1 MERNEENE
9 MLKLSE
15 IDVNKC
21 FIEMIRLAFGMDS
34 GKEETD
40 LEPPRYMLTLI
51 VQAKH

>member
-21 FIEMIRLAFGMDS
+21 FID
-34 GKEETD
+34 ETD

>member
-9 MLKLSE
+9 MLK
-15 IDVNKC
+15 
-21 FIEMIRLAFGMDS
+21 MIRLAFGMDS